1 MKKRLRLLAWLI
13 TLTILCQMLPFSAFA
28 QSDIAQTLVQ
38 RRVSASS
45 LDEQNDLS
53 SVTFEG
59 GTGTPEDPYQIA
71 TAEQLDA
78 IRNNL
83 SASYILLNYIDL
95 SSYGN
100 WIPIGDSSSSGFTGT
115 LDGNGHSI
123 QNMTITSSGL
133 DYSAFIGS
141 ALNATVKNLSLT
153 NVDIE
158 VSDTHCV
165 AGIIGSAV
173 DNCIIESCSV
183 SGNIRVTTA
192 RVELLIG
199 GIVFRQFRL
208 LSQYFK
214 FRQPCCYYC

>member
-83 SASYILLNYIDL
+83 GASYVLVNDIDL
-95 SSYGN
+95 SNYGN
-100 WIPIGDSSSSGFTGT
+100 WVPIGWSFDPNPSP
-115 LDGNGHSI
+115 
-123 QNMTITSSGL
+123 
-133 DYSAFIGS
+133 GS
-141 ALNATVKNLSLT
+141 TFFLRHTRWSKSFHFQSYN
-153 NVDIE
+153 
-158 VSDTHCV
+158 
-165 AGIIGSAV
+165 
-173 DNCIIESCSV
+173 
-183 SGNIRVTTA
+183 
-192 RVELLIG
+192 
-199 GIVFRQFRL
+199 
-208 LSQYFK
+208 
-214 FRQPCCYYC
+214 